1 MKSERGITLTSLVV
15 YVTVATAIIGCIAM
29 VSTFFM
35 SNMNTIKD
43 QEKYAPEVNYFNMF
57 FIEDVKNNRSAEVTN
72 TTVEFEDGTKYEYKQ
87 SENAIYRN
95 SQKIVEEVQAVSFT
109 SPELEKTETIITQ
122 DDLDTPDINEEKKVV
137 IWKQIIKVDL
147 SVGLKKTF
155 HKTVE
160 YTLKYW

>member
-1 MKSERGITLTSLVV
+1 MKSERGITLTSLVI
-15 YVTVATAIIGCIAM
+15 YVIVATAIISCIAM

-35 SNMNTIKD
+35 SNMNIIKD

-57 FIEDVKNNRSAEVTN
+57 FIKDVKSNRSAEVTN
-72 TTVEFEDGTKYEYKQ
+72 NTVKFEDGTKYEYKA

-95 SQKIVEEVQAVSFT
+95 SQKIVEEVQSVTFT
-109 SPELEKTETIITQ
+109 SPEKEKTETIIVE
-122 DDLDTPDINEEKKVV
+122 DDPSTPDINEQRKVV
-137 IWKQIIKVDL
+137 IWKQIVTVDL

-155 HKTVE
+155 HKTVD